1 MRSAC
6 AAISPTGRGCGKVA
20 DIICRVSRTVSS
32 GRRPPVCNTAPISEP
47 CTAARGV
54 RLRTEMLPVVGVVRP
69 RMRSK
74 RVVLPA
80 PLVPKSPT
88 ISPWEILNETSL
100 SARTGSEPLVVKVL
114 LTPETFMAGVCF
126 ALRSVVL
133 IPKRYSGPA
142 RMVNR
147 ICHENIMTS
156 VMAR

>member
-6 AAISPTGRGCGKVA
+6 AAISPTGSGCGKVA

-32 GRRPPVCNTAPISEP
+32 GRRPPVCSTAPISEHW
-47 CTAARGV
+47 TAARGV
-54 RLRTEMLPVVGVVRP
+54 RPSTAMLPAVGVVSP

-80 PLVPKSPT
+80 PLVPRSPT

-100 SARTGSEPLVVKVL
+100 SACIGSELLVVKVL

-147 ICHENIMTS
+147 ICHEIFMTS

>member
-1 MRSAC
+1 
-6 AAISPTGRGCGKVA
+6 
-20 DIICRVSRTVSS
+20 
-32 GRRPPVCNTAPISEP
+32 
-47 CTAARGV
+47 
-54 RLRTEMLPVVGVVRP
+54 MLPVVGVVRP

-147 ICHENIMTS
+147 ICHEIFMTS

>member
-1 MRSAC
+1 
-6 AAISPTGRGCGKVA
+6 
-20 DIICRVSRTVSS
+20 
-32 GRRPPVCNTAPISEP
+32 
-47 CTAARGV
+47 
-54 RLRTEMLPVVGVVRP
+54 MLPVVGVVRP

-100 SARTGSEPLVVKVL
+100 SARTGSELLVAKVL
-114 LTPETFMAGVCF
+114 LTPDTFMAGVCL

-147 ICHENIMTS
+147 ICHEIFMTS